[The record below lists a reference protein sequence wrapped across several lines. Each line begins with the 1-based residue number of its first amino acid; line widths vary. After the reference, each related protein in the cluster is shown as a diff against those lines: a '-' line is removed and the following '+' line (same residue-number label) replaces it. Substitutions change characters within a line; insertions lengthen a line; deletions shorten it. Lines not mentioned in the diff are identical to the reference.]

1 MKKILLFLTATALL
15 FSFAACKGEEPT
27 PAPTDASVVSS
38 TEGAP
43 SGSDSDT
50 NVTDTSGSGTK
61 TNSAAVSDSDID
73 TETDSEHKTDSSSKN
88 EEEPPKQELSVEDV
102 LGTWSSESGDFIHI
116 ATNDTGAI
124 LLTFGNWNDATAL
137 QEGIATD
144 LIELE
149 KNRWNVLISFD
160 GGVSALG
167 YTLTLS
173 EEGAAS
179 FGKSGQT
186 PQIFRFDPNRQR
198 GE

>member
-1 MKKILLFLTATALL
+1 M
-15 FSFAACKGEEPT
+15 
-27 PAPTDASVVSS
+27 
-38 TEGAP
+38 
-43 SGSDSDT
+43 
-50 NVTDTSGSGTK
+50 
-61 TNSAAVSDSDID
+61 
-73 TETDSEHKTDSSSKN
+73 
-88 EEEPPKQELSVEDV
+88 EDV
-102 LGTWSSESGDFIHI
+102 LGTWSAESGDFIHVT
-116 ATNDTGAI
+116 ANDTGAI
-124 LLTFGNWNDATAL
+124 LLTLGNWNDATAL

-173 EEGAAS
+173 EEGEAS